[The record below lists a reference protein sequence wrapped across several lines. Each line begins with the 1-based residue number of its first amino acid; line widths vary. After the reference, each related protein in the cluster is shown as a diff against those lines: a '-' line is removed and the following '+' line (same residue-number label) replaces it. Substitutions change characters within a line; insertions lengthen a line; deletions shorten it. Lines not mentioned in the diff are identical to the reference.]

1 MADDIQGG
9 LNAVNQSVE
18 DTPIVEEAPAVQ
30 ESSKESFYKENSLDK
45 LRKQQLVYDQTL
57 QKMIDSLGAR
67 QGRPTLDRELA
78 ALGAELS
85 DAPYFASGFSKGVA
99 KMADVR
105 SLDEQR
111 KIEEQKIKFDL
122 LGSQMGITEK
132 QYALEKDQ
140 EGKQFLRDVLSGK
153 IDQSGALI
161 KPTTLAGSNKMTVPD
176 AYALIE
182 SAQTEGKRITP
193 AMLAAAPT
201 KETRD
206 FLEKMYD
213 NQQKEIETGQKEFG
227 AAPRLVMGEEMKLNV
242 DQARKL
248 NVLEKKTLDLVREGQ
263 ITSEVRDQIINQF
276 LIDEKIVKGTTTK
289 ATEGTTSKT
298 IEGTTKQGFETPAD
312 IAQRRETEKTQSV
325 EDIKAAKDVQKKDIE
340 TITKETKAAKLQ
352 EIAARDMFTFANDP
366 ALNKMF
372 GILNSKPGYTS
383 AFFQALKEPVRI
395 GNTSIGVGQIEDIL
409 RLANTKDPAVIA
421 AAERFKGLSK
431 QIEANETRILLGG
444 EGQITEGER
453 KIVTTIVATLSDP
466 KEVVKAKAE
475 LTIAR
480 AQFDQERA
488 KAFNAY
494 TRQNK
499 NATYFNFENDPNS
512 PYQKLWSSY
521 KDHTADIADSYSS
534 SGAKTKRDSSATSAK
549 STSPVK
555 SGGLWE
561 AIQRAKEA
569 E

>member
-1 MADDIQGG
+1 MADDILGG
-9 LNAVNQSVE
+9 LNAVNQ
-18 DTPIVEEAPAVQ
+18 PMEEAPAMEEAPVAKEQ
-30 ESSKESFYKENSLDK
+30 TEESIYKGDATER
-45 LRKQQLVYDQTL
+45 LRKQRLAYDSHL
-57 QKMIDSLGAR
+57 QRMIETFKGRTANLGYDPKMLALSKGFLTPGKTGNFFESLGTAF
-67 QGRPTLDRELA
+67 GGYGEA
-78 ALGAELS
+78 A
-85 DAPYFASGFSKGVA
+85 
-99 KMADVR
+99 
-105 SLDEQR
+105 Q
-111 KIEEQKIKFDL
+111 EEQKLKLEDELTKEKL
-122 LGSQMGITEK
+122 LGLQLGQTKED
-132 QYALEKDQ
+132 YALEKELKGRQ
-140 EGKQFLRDVLSGK
+140 YLQDVMSGK
-153 IDQSGALI
+153 IGQDGAPI
-161 KPTTLAGSNKMTVPD
+161 KATTLAGSDKMTVPD

-182 SAQTEGKRITP
+182 SAQTTGKRITP

-213 NQQKEIETGQKEFG
+213 NQQKEIEIGQKEFG
-227 AAPRLVMGEEMKLNV
+227 SAPRLVMGEEMKLNV

-248 NVLEKKTLDLVREGQ
+248 NILENKTLDLVRDGQ
-263 ITSEVRDQIINQF
+263 ITSEARDQMINQF
-276 LIDEKIVKGTTTK
+276 LIDQKIVKGTT
-289 ATEGTTSKT
+289 SKT
-298 IEGTTKQGFETPAD
+298 PEGTTKPSFETPAD
-312 IAQRRETEKTQSV
+312 IAQRREIEKTQSV
-325 EDIKAAKDVQKKDIE
+325 EDIRAAKDVQKKDIE
-340 TITKETKAAKLQ
+340 TIGKETKSAKLQ
-352 EIAARDMFTFANDP
+352 ELAARDMFTFASDP
-366 ALNKMF
+366 ALDKMF
-372 GILNSKPGYTS
+372 GVLNSKPGYTS
-383 AFFQALKEPVRI
+383 AFFLALKEPVRI

-409 RLANTKDPAVIA
+409 RLANIKDPAVIA

-453 KIVTTIVATLSDP
+453 RIVTAIVPTLSDP

-499 NATYFNFENDPNS
+499 NATYLDFESDPNS
-512 PYQKLWSSY
+512 PYQKLWSNY
-521 KDHTADIADSYSS
+521 REHTADIADSYSK
-534 SGAKTKRDSSATSAK
+534 SGTKTKRDSSATSAK

>member
-1 MADDIQGG
+1 MALEQFQNNELPEEVPAEVPEAPKQATREKAFADDATIRLQQKR
-9 LNAVNQSVE
+9 LEYDAHLQNL
-18 DTPIVEEAPAVQ
+18 I
-30 ESSKESFYKENSLDK
+30 DK
-45 LRKQQLVYDQTL
+45 VSQRQQLNYNPKL
-57 QKMIDSLGAR
+57 L
-67 QGRPTLDRELA
+67 
-78 ALGAELS
+78 ALGAGLLTPGKTGNFFEGLGLGAKGYMEAGEKELQTEMER
-85 DAPYFASGFSKGVA
+85 A
-99 KMADVR
+99 KLENELR
-105 SLDEQR
+105 
-111 KIEEQKIKFDL
+111 
-122 LGSQMGITEK
+122 LGQID
-132 QYALEKDQ
+132 QLEKDRLLGKDL

-153 IDQSGALI
+153 IGQDGTPI
-161 KPTTLAGSNKMTVPD
+161 KATTLAGSNKMTVPD
-176 AYALIE
+176 AYALID
-182 SAQTEGKRITP
+182 SVQTTGRRITP

-227 AAPRLVMGEEMKLNV
+227 SAPRLVMGEEMKLNV

-248 NVLEKKTLDLVREGQ
+248 NILEKKTLDLVREGQ

-312 IAQRRETEKTQSV
+312 IAQRREIEKTQSV

-340 TITKETKAAKLQ
+340 TITKETKSAKLQ
-352 EIAARDMFTFANDP
+352 EIAARDMFTYADDP
-366 ALNKMF
+366 AFEKMF

-383 AFFQALKEPVRI
+383 AFFLALKEPVRI

-409 RLANTKDPAVIA
+409 RLANVKDPAVIA

-453 KIVTTIVATLSDP
+453 RIVTTIVPTLSDP
-466 KEVVKAKAE
+466 TKVVKAKAE

-499 NATYFNFENDPNS
+499 NATYFDFESDPNS

-521 KDHTADIADSYSS
+521 KNHTADIADFYST

>member
-1 MADDIQGG
+1 MALEQFQNNELPEEVPAQAPESAEVPKQATREKAFADDATIRLQQKR
-9 LNAVNQSVE
+9 LEYDAHLQNL
-18 DTPIVEEAPAVQ
+18 I
-30 ESSKESFYKENSLDK
+30 DK
-45 LRKQQLVYDQTL
+45 VSQRQQLNYNPKL
-57 QKMIDSLGAR
+57 L
-67 QGRPTLDRELA
+67 
-78 ALGAELS
+78 ALGAGLLTPGKTGNFFEGLGLGTKGYMEAGEKELQTEMER
-85 DAPYFASGFSKGVA
+85 A
-99 KMADVR
+99 KLENELR
-105 SLDEQR
+105 LGQIGQ
-111 KIEEQKIKFDL
+111 IEKD
-122 LGSQMGITEK
+122 
-132 QYALEKDQ
+132 YALEKDLQ
-140 EGKQFLRDVLSGK
+140 GKQFLRDVLSGK
-153 IDQSGALI
+153 IGQDGLPVKS
-161 KPTTLAGSNKMTVPD
+161 TTLASSNKMTVPD
-176 AYALIE
+176 AYALID
-182 SAQTEGKRITP
+182 SAQTTGKRITP

-227 AAPRLVMGEEMKLNV
+227 SAPRLVMGEEMKLNV
-242 DQARKL
+242 DQSRKL
-248 NVLEKKTLDLVREGQ
+248 SILEKKTLDLVREGQ
-263 ITSEVRDQIINQF
+263 ITSETRDQIINQF
-276 LIDEKIVKGTTTK
+276 LINEKIVKGTTTK
-289 ATEGTTSKT
+289 TSEGA
-298 IEGTTKQGFETPAD
+298 TKQGFETPAD
-312 IAQRRETEKTQSV
+312 IAQRREIEKTQSV

-340 TITKETKAAKLQ
+340 TIGKETKSAKLQ
-352 EIAARDMFTFANDP
+352 ELAARDMFTFASDP
-366 ALNKMF
+366 ALDKMF
-372 GILNSKPGYTS
+372 GVLNSKPGYTS
-383 AFFQALKEPVRI
+383 AFFLALKEPVRI

-409 RLANTKDPAVIA
+409 RLANIKDPAVIA

-453 KIVTTIVATLSDP
+453 RIVTAIVPTLSDP

-494 TRQNK
+494 MRQNK
-499 NATYFNFENDPNS
+499 NATYYDFESDPNS
-512 PYQKLWSSY
+512 PYQKLWSNY
-521 KDHTADIADSYSS
+521 REHTADIADSYSK
-534 SGAKTKRDSSATSAK
+534 SGTKTKRDSSATSAK

>member
-1 MADDIQGG
+1 MDEEIQGG
-9 LNAVNQSVE
+9 LNAINQPQPVE
-18 DTPIVEEAPAVQ
+18 VPVDQ
-30 ESSKESFYKENSLDK
+30 EPSKESIYKETSLDK
-45 LRKQQLVYDQTL
+45 LRRQQLVYDQTL
-57 QKMIDSLGAR
+57 QKMIDSLEAR

-85 DAPYFASGFSKGVA
+85 EAPYFATGFSKGVA

-111 KIEEQKIKFDL
+111 KLEQQKMQADL
-122 LGSQMGITEK
+122 LGSQIGITKE
-132 QYALEKDQ
+132 QYALEK
-140 EGKQFLRDVLSGK
+140 ELRDDEIRKKIYENRFGKGTQDKLAVGADGKPNISALLSSKTQPTDRVLTLDFIAAQPKSMQKELLDMYK
-153 IDQSGALI
+153 IQQEDL
-161 KPTTLAGSNKMTVPD
+161 K
-176 AYALIE
+176 
-182 SAQTEGKRITP
+182 AQTEKSKT
-193 AMLAAAPT
+193 T
-201 KETRD
+201 
-206 FLEKMYD
+206 
-213 NQQKEIETGQKEFG
+213 EF
-227 AAPRLVMGEEMKLNV
+227 NV
-242 DQARKL
+242 PFKGL
-248 NVLEKKTLDLVREGQ
+248 
-263 ITSEVRDQIINQF
+263 
-276 LIDEKIVKGTTTK
+276 VKGTIDQYEGIERLRTHPWYQSLPIEEKKKAMQEAYAQLGIGEEQPIEEVPLVATK
-289 ATEGTTSKT
+289 AGEGKKVPTLETTS
-298 IEGTTKQGFETPAD
+298 
-312 IAQRRETEKTQSV
+312 QRELRKETEKVQAT

-340 TITKETKAAKLQ
+340 SLSKEVKSAKLQ
-352 EIAARDMFTFANDP
+352 EIAARDMFTYANDP
-366 ALNKMF
+366 ALDKMF

-383 AFFQALKEPVRI
+383 AFFLALKEPVRI

-409 RLANTKDPAVIA
+409 RLANVKDPAVIA

-453 KIVTTIVATLSDP
+453 KIVTAIVPTLSDP

-499 NATYFNFENDPNS
+499 NATYLDFESDPNS
-512 PYQKLWSSY
+512 PYQKLWQNY
-521 KDHTADIADSYSS
+521 KDHTADIADSYSA

>member
-9 LNAVNQSVE
+9 LNAVNQSVVE
-18 DTPIVEEAPAVQ
+18 TPIVEEAPAVQ
-30 ESSKESFYKENSLDK
+30 EPSKESVYKETSLEK
-45 LRKQQLVYDQTL
+45 LKRQQLIYDQTL
-57 QKMIDSLGAR
+57 QKMIDSLGER

-85 DAPYFASGFSKGVA
+85 EAPYFATGFSKGVA

-111 KIEEQKIKFDL
+111 KLEQQKMQADL
-122 LGSQMGITEK
+122 LGSQIGITKE
-132 QYALEKDQ
+132 QYALEK
-140 EGKQFLRDVLSGK
+140 ELRDDEIRKKIYENRFGKGTQDKLAVGADGKPNISALLSSKTQPTDRVLTLDFITAQPKSMQKELLDLYK
-153 IDQSGALI
+153 IQQEDLKASAEKS
-161 KPTTLAGSNKMTVPD
+161 KPTEFNVPFKG
-176 AYALIE
+176 L
-182 SAQTEGKRITP
+182 
-193 AMLAAAPT
+193 
-201 KETRD
+201 
-206 FLEKMYD
+206 
-213 NQQKEIETGQKEFG
+213 
-227 AAPRLVMGEEMKLNV
+227 
-242 DQARKL
+242 
-248 NVLEKKTLDLVREGQ
+248 
-263 ITSEVRDQIINQF
+263 
-276 LIDEKIVKGTTTK
+276 VKGTVAQYEGIETLRTHPWYQSLPIEEKKKAMQEAYAQLGIGEEQPIEEVPLVATK
-289 ATEGTTSKT
+289 AGEGKKSPTLETTSQRELRKKT
-298 IEGTTKQGFETPAD
+298 EEVQAT
-312 IAQRRETEKTQSV
+312 

-340 TITKETKAAKLQ
+340 TITKETKSAKLQ
-352 EIAARDMFTFANDP
+352 ELAARDMFTFASDP
-366 ALNKMF
+366 ALDKMF
-372 GILNSKPGYTS
+372 GVLNSKPGYTS
-383 AFFQALKEPVRI
+383 AFFLALKEPVRI

-409 RLANTKDPAVIA
+409 RLANIKDPAVIA

-453 KIVTTIVATLSDP
+453 RIVTAIVPTLSDP

-499 NATYFNFENDPNS
+499 NATYFDFESDPNS
-512 PYQKLWSSY
+512 PYQKLWSNY
-521 KDHTADIADSYSS
+521 REHTADIADSYSK
-534 SGAKTKRDSSATSAK
+534 SGTKTKRDSSATSAK

>member
-9 LNAVNQSVE
+9 LNAVNQSAE
-18 DTPIVEEAPAVQ
+18 ETPIVEEAPAVK
-30 ESSKESFYKENSLDK
+30 EPSKESVYKETSLEK
-45 LRKQQLVYDQTL
+45 LRRQQLIYDQTL
-57 QKMIDSLGAR
+57 QKMIDSLGER

-85 DAPYFASGFSKGVA
+85 EAPYFASGFSKGVA

-111 KIEEQKIKFDL
+111 KLEQQKMQADL
-122 LGSQMGITEK
+122 LGSQIGITKE
-132 QYALEKDQ
+132 QYALEK
-140 EGKQFLRDVLSGK
+140 ELRDDEIRKK
-153 IDQSGALI
+153 IYEKRFGQGT
-161 KPTTLAGSNKMTVPD
+161 PNTLAVGADGKPNIS
-176 AYALIE
+176 ALLSPTSQPTDRVLTLDFIASQPKSMQKE
-182 SAQTEGKRITP
+182 LLDLYKIQQEDLKAQTEKAKSTKFNVPFIGLVEGTIGQQEAIERLRTNPWYQAQSVEGKKEAMRIAYGELGIGEQQPLEETVSDT
-193 AMLAAAPT
+193 T
-201 KETRD
+201 KVGDGKKPLTLETTSQRE
-206 FLEKMYD
+206 L
-213 NQQKEIETGQKEFG
+213 
-227 AAPRLVMGEEMKLNV
+227 R
-242 DQARKL
+242 
-248 NVLEKKTLDLVREGQ
+248 KKTE
-263 ITSEVRDQIINQF
+263 E
-276 LIDEKIVKGTTTK
+276 
-289 ATEGTTSKT
+289 
-298 IEGTTKQGFETPAD
+298 
-312 IAQRRETEKTQSV
+312 TQSV

-340 TITKETKAAKLQ
+340 TIGKETKSAKLQ
-352 EIAARDMFTFANDP
+352 ELAARDMFTFASDP
-366 ALNKMF
+366 ALDKMF
-372 GILNSKPGYTS
+372 GVLNSKPGYTS
-383 AFFQALKEPVRI
+383 AFFLALKEPVRI

-409 RLANTKDPAVIA
+409 RLANIKDPAVIA

-453 KIVTTIVATLSDP
+453 RIVTAIVPTLSDP

-494 TRQNK
+494 MRQNK
-499 NATYFNFENDPNS
+499 NATYYDFESDPNS
-512 PYQKLWSSY
+512 PYQKLWSNY
-521 KDHTADIADSYSS
+521 REHTADIADSYSK
-534 SGAKTKRDSSATSAK
+534 SGTKTKRDSSATSAK

>member
-9 LNAVNQSVE
+9 LNAVNQPME
-18 DTPIVEEAPAVQ
+18 ETPIVEEAPAVK
-30 ESSKESFYKENSLDK
+30 EPSKETVFKETSLDK
-45 LRKQQLVYDQTL
+45 LKRQQLIYDQTL

-67 QGRPTLDRELA
+67 QGRSTLDREYA
-78 ALGAELS
+78 ALGAELGE
-85 DAPYFASGFSKGVA
+85 APYFATGFSKGVA

-111 KIEEQKIKFDL
+111 KLEQQKMQVDL
-122 LGSQMGITEK
+122 LGSQIGLTKE
-132 QYALEKDQ
+132 QYALEK
-140 EGKQFLRDVLSGK
+140 ELRDDEIRKKIYENRFGKGTQDKLAVGADGKPNISALLSSKTQPTDRVLTLDFIAAQPKSMQKELLDMYK
-153 IDQSGALI
+153 IQQEDL
-161 KPTTLAGSNKMTVPD
+161 K
-176 AYALIE
+176 
-182 SAQTEGKRITP
+182 AQTEKSKT
-193 AMLAAAPT
+193 T
-201 KETRD
+201 
-206 FLEKMYD
+206 
-213 NQQKEIETGQKEFG
+213 EF
-227 AAPRLVMGEEMKLNV
+227 NV
-242 DQARKL
+242 PFKGL
-248 NVLEKKTLDLVREGQ
+248 
-263 ITSEVRDQIINQF
+263 
-276 LIDEKIVKGTTTK
+276 VKGTIDQYEGIETLRTHPWYQSLPIEEKKKAMQEAYAQLGIGEEQPIEEVPLVATK
-289 ATEGTTSKT
+289 AGEGKKVPTLETTS
-298 IEGTTKQGFETPAD
+298 
-312 IAQRRETEKTQSV
+312 QRELRKETEKVQAT
-325 EDIKAAKDVQKKDIE
+325 EDIKAAKDIQKKDIE
-340 TITKETKAAKLQ
+340 TITKETKSAKLQ
-352 EIAARDMFTFANDP
+352 ELAARDMFTFASDP
-366 ALNKMF
+366 ALDKMF
-372 GILNSKPGYTS
+372 GVLNSKPGYTS
-383 AFFQALKEPVRI
+383 AFFLALKEPVRI

-409 RLANTKDPAVIA
+409 RLANIKDPAVLA

-453 KIVTTIVATLSDP
+453 RIVTAIVPTLSDP

-499 NATYFNFENDPNS
+499 NATYFDFESDPNS
-512 PYQKLWSSY
+512 PYQTLWSNY
-521 KDHTADIADSYSS
+521 REHTADIADSYSK
-534 SGAKTKRDSSATSAK
+534 SGTKTKRDSSATSAK

>member
-18 DTPIVEEAPAVQ
+18 ETPIMEEAPAVQ
-30 ESSKESFYKENSLDK
+30 EPSKESVYKETSLEK
-45 LRKQQLVYDQTL
+45 LRRQQLIYDQTL

-78 ALGAELS
+78 ALGAGLS
-85 DAPYFASGFSKGVA
+85 ESPYFATGFSKGVE

-105 SLDEQR
+105 SLEEQR
-111 KIEEQKIKFDL
+111 QLEQQKMQADL
-122 LGSQMGITEK
+122 LGSQIGITEK
-132 QYALEKDQ
+132 QYALEK
-140 EGKQFLRDVLSGK
+140 ELRDDEIRKKIYEKRLGQGTPKTLVVGADGKPNISALLSSTSQPTDRVLTLDFIAAQPKSMQKELLDLYK
-153 IDQSGALI
+153 IQQEDL
-161 KPTTLAGSNKMTVPD
+161 K
-176 AYALIE
+176 
-182 SAQTEGKRITP
+182 AQTEKSK
-193 AMLAAAPT
+193 PT
-201 KETRD
+201 
-206 FLEKMYD
+206 
-213 NQQKEIETGQKEFG
+213 EF
-227 AAPRLVMGEEMKLNV
+227 NV
-242 DQARKL
+242 PFKGL
-248 NVLEKKTLDLVREGQ
+248 
-263 ITSEVRDQIINQF
+263 
-276 LIDEKIVKGTTTK
+276 VKGTVAQYEGIETLRTHPWYQSLPIEEKKK
-289 ATEGTTSKT
+289 AMQEAYAQLGIGEEQP
-298 IEGTTKQGFETPAD
+298 IEEPVSGTTKVGDGKKPPSLETTS
-312 IAQRRETEKTQSV
+312 QRELRKETEKVQAT

-340 TITKETKAAKLQ
+340 NITKESKSAKLQ
-352 EIAARDMFTFANDP
+352 EIAARDMFTYANDP
-366 ALNKMF
+366 ALDKMF

-383 AFFQALKEPVRI
+383 AFFLALKEPVRI

-409 RLANTKDPAVIA
+409 RLANVKDPAVIA

-453 KIVTTIVATLSDP
+453 RIVTTIVPTLSDP

-494 TRQNK
+494 MRQNK
-499 NATYFNFENDPNS
+499 NATYFDFENDPNS
-512 PYQKLWSSY
+512 PYQKLWNDY
-521 KDHTADIADSYSS
+521 KNHTADIADSYSA
-534 SGAKTKRDSSATSAK
+534 SGAKTKRDATSTQT
-549 STSPVK
+549 TSPK
-555 SGGLWE
+555 KGGGLWE

>member
-18 DTPIVEEAPAVQ
+18 ETPMVEESPAVQ
-30 ESSKESFYKENSLDK
+30 EPSKETVYKETSLDK
-45 LRKQQLVYDQTL
+45 LKRQQLIYDQTL
-57 QKMIDSLGAR
+57 QKMIDSLGER

-85 DAPYFASGFSKGVA
+85 EAPYFATGFSKGVA

-111 KIEEQKIKFDL
+111 KLEQQKMQADL
-122 LGSQMGITEK
+122 LGSQIGITKE
-132 QYALEKDQ
+132 QYALEKELRDDEIRKKIYEKRLGQ
-140 EGKQFLRDVLSGK
+140 GAPNTLAVGADGKPNISALLSSKTQPTDRVLTLDFIAAQPKSMQKELLDMYKIQQEDLKASAEKSKSTKFNVPFKGLVEGTIAQYEGIETLRTHPWYQSLPIEEKKKAMQEAYAQLGIGEEQPIEEVPLVATKTGEGKKS
-153 IDQSGALI
+153 
-161 KPTTLAGSNKMTVPD
+161 PT
-176 AYALIE
+176 
-182 SAQTEGKRITP
+182 
-193 AMLAAAPT
+193 
-201 KETRD
+201 
-206 FLEKMYD
+206 LE
-213 NQQKEIETGQKEFG
+213 
-227 AAPRLVMGEEMKLNV
+227 
-242 DQARKL
+242 
-248 NVLEKKTLDLVREGQ
+248 
-263 ITSEVRDQIINQF
+263 
-276 LIDEKIVKGTTTK
+276 
-289 ATEGTTSKT
+289 TTS
-298 IEGTTKQGFETPAD
+298 
-312 IAQRRETEKTQSV
+312 QRELRKETEKVQAT

-340 TITKETKAAKLQ
+340 TITKETKSAKLQ
-352 EIAARDMFTFANDP
+352 ELAARDMFTFASDP
-366 ALNKMF
+366 ALDKMF
-372 GILNSKPGYTS
+372 GVLNSKPGYTS
-383 AFFQALKEPVRI
+383 AFFLALKEPVRI

-409 RLANTKDPAVIA
+409 RLANIKDPAVIA

-453 KIVTTIVATLSDP
+453 RIVTAIVPTLSDP

-499 NATYFNFENDPNS
+499 NATYFDFESDPNS
-512 PYQKLWSSY
+512 PYQTLWSNY
-521 KDHTADIADSYSS
+521 REHTADIADSYSK
-534 SGAKTKRDSSATSAK
+534 SGTKTKRDSSATSAK

>member
-18 DTPIVEEAPAVQ
+18 ETPMVEESPAVQ
-30 ESSKESFYKENSLDK
+30 EPLKETVYKETSLDK
-45 LRKQQLVYDQTL
+45 LKRQQLIYDQTL
-57 QKMIDSLGAR
+57 QKMIDSLGER

-111 KIEEQKIKFDL
+111 KLEQQKMQADL
-122 LGSQMGITEK
+122 LGSQIGITKE
-132 QYALEKDQ
+132 QYALEK
-140 EGKQFLRDVLSGK
+140 ELRDDEIRKK
-153 IDQSGALI
+153 IYEKRLGQGT
-161 KPTTLAGSNKMTVPD
+161 PNTLAVGADGKPNIS
-176 AYALIE
+176 ALLSSTSQPTDRVLTLDFIAAQPKSMQKE
-182 SAQTEGKRITP
+182 LMDLYKIQQEDLKAQTEKAKSTKFNVPFIGLVEGTIGQQEAIERLRTNPWYQAQSVEGKKQ
-193 AMLAAAPT
+193 AMQIAYGELGIG
-201 KETRD
+201 E
-206 FLEKMYD
+206 
-213 NQQKEIETGQKEFG
+213 QQPIE
-227 AAPRLVMGEEMKLNV
+227 
-242 DQARKL
+242 
-248 NVLEKKTLDLVREGQ
+248 
-263 ITSEVRDQIINQF
+263 EVPS
-276 LIDEKIVKGTTTK
+276 VTTK
-289 ATEGTTSKT
+289 ASEGKKAPTLETTSQRDLRKKT
-298 IEGTTKQGFETPAD
+298 EEVQAT
-312 IAQRRETEKTQSV
+312 

-340 TITKETKAAKLQ
+340 TIGKETKSAKLQ
-352 EIAARDMFTFANDP
+352 ELAARDMFTFASDP
-366 ALNKMF
+366 ALDKMF
-372 GILNSKPGYTS
+372 GVLNSKPGYTS
-383 AFFQALKEPVRI
+383 AFFLALKEPVRI

-409 RLANTKDPAVIA
+409 RLANIKDPAVIA

-453 KIVTTIVATLSDP
+453 RIVTAIVPTLSDP

-499 NATYFNFENDPNS
+499 NATYFDFESDPNS
-512 PYQKLWSSY
+512 PYQKLWSNY
-521 KDHTADIADSYSS
+521 REHTADIADSYSK
-534 SGAKTKRDSSATSAK
+534 SGTKTKRDSSATSAK